1 MLDGIEPPSSPIRTE
16 RDGDVLVVTLARP
29 EKRNALSDALVQG
42 LSRVF
47 AEVPDGIRAA
57 VLAADGEH
65 FSAGLDLSEL
75 TERDAAQGFLH
86 SRMWHDALERVQ
98 FGRVPV
104 VSVLKGAVVGGG
116 LELAAA
122 THLRVA
128 EKTAF
133 YALPEGSRGIFVG
146 GGGSVRLPR
155 LIGVGRVTDMILT
168 GRVVSAEE
176 GQSIGISERLVA
188 EGQGLALARQ
198 LAHRIAENAPLTNYA
213 VMHALPRIAESGRDS
228 GLFMES
234 LMASITQDAP
244 VAKERLRDFLAKRAK
259 KVGE

>member
-29 EKRNALSDALVQG
+29 AKRNALSDALVQG

-47 AEVPDGIRAA
+47 AEVPEGIRAA

-86 SRMWHDALERVQ
+86 SRMWHDALDRVQ

-168 GRVVSAEE
+168 GRVVSADE

-188 EGQGLALARQ
+188 EGQGLALAQ
-198 LAHRIAENAPLTNYA
+198 KLAHRIAENAPLTNYA

-244 VAKERLRDFLAKRAK
+244 VAKERLRDFLAKRAR